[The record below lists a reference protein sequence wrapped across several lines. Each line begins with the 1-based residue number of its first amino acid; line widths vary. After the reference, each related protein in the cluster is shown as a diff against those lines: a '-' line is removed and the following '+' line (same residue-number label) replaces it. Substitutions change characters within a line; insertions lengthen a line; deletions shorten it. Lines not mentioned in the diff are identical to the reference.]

1 MTYDETST
9 KKLNKT
15 IKKSIQLF
23 KPPEDI
29 SVSEWADK
37 YRRLSAENS
46 AEAGKWKTSRTKY
59 LKEIM
64 DAFTDA
70 KVNHLVVVAASQVG
84 KTEMLLNMLG
94 YVIAIDPGPSM
105 FVVPTLDNAKDFTKR
120 RVAPAIR
127 DTAVL
132 KEKVSTAKSRDSSNT
147 MLKKKYP
154 GGMVTFTGSNS
165 PTDLASVPA
174 RYIFGDELDRWTKD
188 AGGEGDPWG
197 LLEARTTT
205 FYNSKM
211 VEVSTPTRKG
221 DSKIEEEFLKGT
233 QEYYCIQC
241 PHCREFHF
249 IRFQDIDYKF
259 SSKVIN
265 KKKQYI
271 VESTSYIC
279 PECGCISSE
288 NEMKS
293 QEAKWIAQN
302 PDAYQNGVRSFWIN
316 AFISPWMKWEKIV
329 LRFLQAE
336 DDPQKLQVV
345 YNTLFGETWQDEEEA
360 EGEEELLERR
370 EVYEAE
376 LPDGVL
382 CLTCGVDTQANRLEY
397 EVVGYGRE
405 EESWGIK
412 KGVIPGKPDEDSTW
426 EMLDEIIDKTWTF
439 KNGKGLKISLTFVD
453 SGGLYTQDVY
463 MQCRKRKNKRV
474 FAIKGAN
481 KADTPFINPP
491 KQTKIIVQEK
501 FVGMTWLYY
510 IGVDSGKEKIMSNL
524 HVKEAGKRYCHFPVN
539 EDRGYDEEYF
549 TQLLSERVV
558 YKNNKWVWEKVSGR
572 RRNEALDCRNYANA
586 ARYSLNLDFDKIE
599 QKLNRV
605 EQKKEMRTSRKKAR
619 RKEWNEDDW

>member
-558 YKNNKWVWEKVSGR
+558 YKNNKWVWEKVPGR

-605 EQKKEMRTSRKKAR
+605 EQKKETMMSRKKVR

>member
-1 MTYDETST
+1 MTYDETSI
-9 KKLNKT
+9 KKINKT

-23 KPPEDI
+23 KPPENI
-29 SVSEWADK
+29 TVSEWADK
-37 YRRLSAENS
+37 YRQLSGESSAE
-46 AEAGKWKTSRTKY
+46 GGRWRTSRTKY
-59 LKEIM
+59 LREIM
-64 DAFTDA
+64 DAFTDS
-70 KVNHLVVVAASQVG
+70 KIKRLVVVASSQVG
-84 KTEMLLNMLG
+84 KTEMLLNMFG
-94 YVIAIDPGPSM
+94 YMVDIDPGPAM
-105 FVVPTLDNAKDFTKR
+105 FVLPKLDTAKDFTKR
-120 RVAPAIR
+120 RVAPTIR
-127 DTAVL
+127 DTKRL
-132 KEKVSTAKSRDSSNT
+132 REKIANPKSRDSSNT

-154 GGMVTFTGSNS
+154 GGMITFTGANS
-165 PTDLASVPA
+165 PSDLASVPA
-174 RYIFGDELDRWTKD
+174 RYIFGDEIDRWTKD

-211 VEVSTPTRKG
+211 VEVSTPTIKG
-221 DSKIEEEFLKGT
+221 ESEIEKAFLKGT
-233 QEYYCIQC
+233 QEYYCIKC
-241 PHCREFHF
+241 PHCGGFNF
-249 IRFQDIDYKF
+249 IRFENIDYKF
-259 SSKVIN
+259 STKVIN
-265 KKKQYI
+265 KEKQYF
-271 VESTSYIC
+271 VESVSYVC
-279 PECGCISSE
+279 PECGCMSEE
-288 NEMKS
+288 NEIKR

-316 AFISPWMKWEKIV
+316 TFISPWKKWDDIV
-329 LRFLQAE
+329 LQFLQAE
-336 DDPQKLQVV
+336 DDPKKLQVV
-345 YNTLFGETWQDEEEA
+345 YNTVFGETWQDEEEA

-426 EMLDEIIDKTWTF
+426 EMLDEIIDKTWIF

-524 HVKEAGKRYCHFPVN
+524 HVKEAGKRYCHFPAN

-558 YKNNKWVWEKVSGR
+558 YKNNKWIWEKVPGR

-605 EQKKEMRTSRKKAR
+605 EQKKEMMTSRKKVR
-619 RKEWNEDDW
+619 RKEWDEDDW

>member
-426 EMLDEIIDKTWTF
+426 EMLDEIIDKTWIF

-524 HVKEAGKRYCHFPVN
+524 HVKEAGKRYCHFPAN

-558 YKNNKWVWEKVSGR
+558 YKNNKWVWEKVPGR

-605 EQKKEMRTSRKKAR
+605 EQKKEMMTSRKKVR